1 MVLAESERVHSEP
14 IVLDIGGNIGA
25 LIIYTRPELRNR
37 EVEVSLKGENVR
49 RVHTEV
55 LERLVNG
62 QPLYAAVFA
71 ELTAGLYTLWGNA
84 TSPAGEI
91 TIVGGEIA
99 EVDWREITGSR
110 AAIPHALA
118 AYPLLPPT
126 CSAGNGISAAP
137 MGTAPMRY
145 DEVGQVAW
153 DEMWTTFCDLAL
165 AGGPPHRGDL
175 LEPASPEEI
184 RADLEGYERVLD
196 EIERGLSMVTSLP
209 VVRSEKLGWIGL
221 RCDNKEMA
229 LWMLRAI
236 VVENVCVRREGDML
250 YLPVGLAY
258 RLEKEIKNVITVVA
272 KTHHYWSEHLSQQC

>member
-1 MVLAESERVHSEP
+1 MILAESERVHSEP
-14 IVLDIGGNIGA
+14 TVLDIGGDIGA

-37 EVEVSLKGENVR
+37 EVEVSLKGGNAR

-62 QPLYAAVFA
+62 QPLYTAVFA
-71 ELTAGLYTLWGNA
+71 ELAAGLYTLWGNA

-110 AAIPHALA
+110 AAIPHAQV
-118 AYPLLPPT
+118 AYPLLSPV
-126 CSAGNGISAAP
+126 CSGISAAP

-145 DEVGQVAW
+145 DEAGQVAW

-165 AGGPPHRGDL
+165 DGGPPHRGDL
-175 LEPASPEEI
+175 LEPAAPEEI
-184 RADLEGYERVLD
+184 RADQEGYERVLGD
-196 EIERGLSMVTSLP
+196 IERGLSMVTPLP

-221 RCDNKEMA
+221 RCGDEEMA

-236 VVENVCVRREGDML
+236 AVENVCVRREGDVL
-250 YLPVGLAY
+250 YLPVGPAY

-272 KTHHYWSEHLSQQC
+272 KTHHYWSEHLSQQR